1 VSPWNV
7 RGLGIFL
14 ASGGS
19 IVMNAQS
26 NDGSRQRPP
35 GRFEAL
41 AVVALFAMFRRRGWM
56 GRKS

>member
-1 VSPWNV
+1 
-7 RGLGIFL
+7 
-14 ASGGS
+14 
-19 IVMNAQS
+19 MNAQS

-41 AVVALFAMFRRRGWM
+41 AVVALFALFRRRGWM